1 MISNRPD
8 AQKIQ
13 ASVSGSSFA
22 IDSGGGANHDLA
34 GMVNVPLIDDVL
46 AIRAVAF
53 DYDHEGYIDALN
65 ILPPL
70 LGAGPAEL
78 VAKDANTEKV
88 TGGRVSLGFT
98 PNDSFD
104 STLIYKTQKTELGI
118 QSYDSPELIGLLNG
132 LLGTNYRTDKTQAV
146 FDSAYGSKDTT
157 DEAILNLNLKT
168 GIGTLTSVTGYG
180 KVDQHNAQTL
190 RAESTAWSEEVRLAS
205 ENSGTLNWIVGAYY
219 RTVDRDVDAFSL
231 NFSRDSVD
239 QWAVFGQTYWTFAPK
254 WTATFGLRYGQYEIE
269 LTDKFNGIPTV
280 SDSFNNLSPKLAL
293 DWQIDEDTLA
303 YASVAQGFRAGGAN
317 VDQSFGTDP
326 RYNQGFDDDTIWNY
340 ELGLKVGLWENRITI
355 NTALF
360 YIDWTDIQ
368 IDKAITSVINPPVQF
383 IVTNGEDAY
392 SYGIETDVY
401 IYPADGWTV
410 TLGGSWLQAEYD
422 GGTIDTDAA
431 LNVSIDGDTLPN
443 APEYLFNASVEKR
456 FAVGGTGMEGFVRT
470 DYTIRGSSYADVPNN
485 APPGGTFES
494 GRFELLNIRAGIER
508 DFWALQLFAT
518 NVFNQNAS
526 SFNFS
531 SPTAFADVHV
541 LLQPRTIGINLKM
554 NYN

>member
-1 MISNRPD
+1 
-8 AQKIQ
+8 
-13 ASVSGSSFA
+13 
-22 IDSGGGANHDLA
+22 
-34 GMVNVPLIDDVL
+34 
-46 AIRAVAF
+46 
-53 DYDHEGYIDALN
+53 
-65 ILPPL
+65 
-70 LGAGPAEL
+70 
-78 VAKDANTEKV
+78 
-88 TGGRVSLGFT
+88 VSLGFT

-104 STLIYKTQKTELGI
+104 GTLIYKTQKTELGI
-118 QSYDSPELIGLLNG
+118 QSYDSPELIGLLNS
-132 LLGTNYRTDKTQAV
+132 LLATNYRTGKTQAV
-146 FDSAYGSKDTT
+146 FDSAFGSKDTT

-190 RAESTAWSEEVRLAS
+190 QAESTAWSEEVRLAS
-205 ENSGTLNWIVGAYY
+205 DSSGPLNWIVGAYY

-231 NFSRDSVD
+231 NFSRDSID

-269 LTDKFNGIPTV
+269 LTDKFNGLPTV

-340 ELGLKVGLWENRITI
+340 ELGLKVGLWENRLTI

-383 IVTNGEDAY
+383 IVTNGKDAH

-401 IYPADGWTV
+401 VYPADGWTV

-422 GGTIDTDAA
+422 GGTIDTDSA

-456 FAVGGTGMEGFVRT
+456 FAVGGSGMEGFVRT

-518 NVFNQNAS
+518 NVFNQDAS

-531 SPTAFADVHV
+531 NPASFADVHV